1 MEDFKITKQ
10 PLSKA
15 NSSQQFSTYYYGS
28 VLKYIVSQLFKTK
41 QEELF
46 HKSSSVLT
54 CFPVVVFFFFQK
66 KLLLHLKLSY
76 FSMYS
81 LYFYQATPTK
91 VTSENINI
99 TVCIIV
105 GTVNRFL
112 GWY

>member
-10 PLSKA
+10 PFSKA

-54 CFPVVVFFFFQK
+54 CFPVVVFFFSK

-81 LYFYQATPTK
+81 LYFYQATPTE